1 MHDSGLTKARS
12 MGPVV
17 AAVQRAGGS
26 VPRLFRRAEL
36 PMRLVDHPDCLIP
49 LRDQLKLVEFA
60 VTVPRAEPPCG

>member
-1 MHDSGLTKARS
+1 